1 MHINP
6 QSPAGMTSY
15 PSVDAVTRLLG
26 RPSGPLGFGTGL
38 LHCVNDARSAVGL
51 LRKAHEEGVT
61 YFDTARL
68 YGDGRCE
75 GMVGE
80 AFAHMRG
87 EVLIATKLGILP
99 PASDFYTRAQ
109 GKAQALLRRIPP
121 LRAMVPPPTVRFPEF
136 DVFDPRR
143 MQQSLETSLKELRT
157 DHVDVLL
164 LHECKPEHVH
174 SEEVRDFLDQMVRE
188 GKTRAYGIAP
198 TSDAMQAIAASG
210 APYGD
215 VAQFDA
221 SLRPGMPPPA
231 GSGPALVIT
240 HSCLGQRFQDQLA
253 RLKGDAALKD
263 RWSSALGIDAADPSA
278 LAQAYLAHAIQ
289 QNAGGLVLFS
299 TTRPERLKSNL
310 DAPAFLSSPDRVA
323 ALSRLMAEG

>member
-1 MHINP
+1 
-6 QSPAGMTSY
+6 MTSY
-15 PSVDAVTRLLG
+15 PSVDAVSRLLS

-38 LHCVNDARSAVGL
+38 LHCVNDPRSAVEL

-75 GMVGE
+75 AMVGE
-80 AFAHMRG
+80 AFAHIRG
-87 EVLIATKLGILP
+87 EVLIATKVGILP
-99 PASDFYTRAQ
+99 PASGFAIRAQ
-109 GKAQALLRRIPP
+109 GKAQALLRRISP
-121 LRAMVPPPTVRFPEF
+121 LRAIVPPPTVRFPEF
-136 DVFDPRR
+136 DVFDRQR

-198 TSDAMQAIAASG
+198 DASAMQAIAASG
-210 APYGD
+210 ATIGQ

-221 SLRPGMPPPA
+221 GLRPDIALPA
-231 GSGPALVIT
+231 ASGPALVVT

-253 RLKGDAALKD
+253 RLKGDAALNE
-263 RWSSALGIDAADPSA
+263 RWSTALGIDAADPSA

-299 TTRPERLKSNL
+299 TTRPERLRPNL
-310 DAPAFLSSPDRVA
+310 DAPAWLNSPERAA

>member
-1 MHINP
+1 
-6 QSPAGMTSY
+6 MTSNR
-15 PSVDAVTRLLG
+15 SVDAVSRLLS

-38 LHCVNDARSAVGL
+38 LHFVKEPRSAVEL

-68 YGDGRCE
+68 YGEGRCE
-75 GMVGE
+75 AMVGE
-80 AFAHMRG
+80 AFAHMRD
-87 EVLIATKLGILP
+87 EVLIATKVGILP
-99 PASDFYTRAQ
+99 SASDFYTRAR
-109 GKAQALLRRIPP
+109 GKARALLRRIPP
-121 LRAMVPPPTVRFPEF
+121 LRAIVPPPTVRFPEF
-136 DVFDPRR
+136 FVFDRQR
-143 MQQSLETSLKELRT
+143 MQQSLETSLRELRT

-164 LHECKPEHVH
+164 LHECKPEHVQ
-174 SEEVRDFLDQMVRE
+174 SEEVCDFLDQMVRE
-188 GKTRAYGIAP
+188 GKTRTYGIAP
-198 TSDAMQAIAASG
+198 EAGAMQAIAASG
-210 APYGD
+210 AAYGE

-231 GSGPALVIT
+231 VSGPALVVT

-253 RLKGDAALKD
+253 RLKADATLKE
-263 RWSSALGIDAADPSA
+263 RWSCALGIDAADPSA

-310 DAPAFLSSPDRVA
+310 HAPAWLNSPERAA
-323 ALSRLMAEG
+323 ALARLMAEG